1 MNLRMHRVASSA
13 ARVRG
18 PRLCAGAL
26 LLVFLVGRACAGEPM
41 TVHADLRDAARGLID
56 ATLGLPVAEGPLTLL
71 YAKWI
76 AGEHGPTGP
85 VTNLSGIQITA
96 AGRPLAWRRDLENMY
111 ALHVEVPPG
120 VSRIEVHTEYLGPA
134 SGNFGAGPTTT
145 PMLAVLNW
153 NVAVLYPSGVAAADL
168 VVVPS
173 VTVPAGWG
181 VGSSLAVDSVDGA
194 TTRYKPV
201 SLEML
206 IDQPVI
212 TGAYFKRFDL
222 TPGLTPGHFIE
233 AAADSPEALDV
244 SKARVKALDRI
255 PGEYAALMGIRHYE
269 TYHFLVSLSNRF
281 DYNGVEHHQTSDDRG
296 AERALVDDDQ
306 FPYFA
311 SLLTHEY
318 FHSWNGKFRR
328 PAGLLSPDYQKPMQ
342 TDLLWVY
349 EGLTQ
354 YYGNVL
360 AARAGLFSPEQY
372 RENLAATAARMTA
385 VKGRTWR
392 PLRDTV
398 DAAQLLY
405 LAPNSWG
412 SRRRGIDFYDEGE
425 LIWLEADALIRA
437 RTHGERSLDD
447 FCRAFLGDGG
457 GGPISPDKVPSE
469 RPRVV
474 PYDAA
479 DVTAALGRILPYDWT
494 AFFAERLTTL
504 RDRPPLEG
512 IALAGSAVTYTERT
526 NATVESSEKAYHSL
540 DLTSSLGL
548 SLDDDKAEVTDV
560 VPGSPADVAGLT
572 PGMDLLAVNGRR
584 YSDERL
590 KGAVAGGK
598 SGAPI
603 ELLVDSGSF
612 VSSHRLA
619 YGGGLVFPHL
629 ERAPGTPDLIAAII
643 APRVK

>member
-1 MNLRMHRVASSA
+1 
-13 ARVRG
+13 
-18 PRLCAGAL
+18 
-26 LLVFLVGRACAGEPM
+26 M
-41 TVHADLRDAARGLID
+41 TVQADLRDAARGLIG
-56 ATLGLPVAEGPLTLL
+56 ATIGLPVVEGPLTLL

-111 ALHVEVPPG
+111 ALHVDVPAG
-120 VSRIEVHTEYLGPA
+120 VSHIEVHTQYLPPA
-134 SGNFGAGPTTT
+134 NGNFGAGPTTT
-145 PMLAVLNW
+145 PKIAVLNW
-153 NVAVLYPSGVAAADL
+153 NVVVLYPAGAAAADL
-168 VVVPS
+168 AVVPS
-173 VTVPAGWG
+173 VTVPEGWG

-194 TTRYKPV
+194 TTHYKPV

-233 AAADSPEALDV
+233 AAADSPEALEV
-244 SKARVKALDRI
+244 NKARTQALDRI
-255 PGEYAALMGIRHYE
+255 PAEYAALMGIRHYE
-269 TYHFLVSLSNRF
+269 TYHFLLSLSNRF
-281 DYNGVEHHQTSDDRG
+281 DYSGVEHHQTSDDR
-296 AERALVDDDQ
+296 ASERSLVDDDL
-306 FPYFA
+306 FPTFA
-311 SLLTHEY
+311 NLLTHEY

-328 PAGLLSPDYQKPMQ
+328 PADLLSPDYQKPMQ

-360 AARAGLFSPEQY
+360 ATRAGLFSPEEY
-372 RENLAATAARMTA
+372 RENLAATTARMAA

-392 PLRDTV
+392 PLQDTA

-405 LAPNSWG
+405 LAPVSG
-412 SRRRGIDFYDEGE
+412 QSRRRGVDFYDEGE
-425 LIWLEADALIRA
+425 LIWLEADALIRT

-447 FCRAFLGDGG
+447 FARAFLGDGG
-457 GGPISPDKVPSE
+457 GGPINPETVPGE

-474 PYDAA
+474 PYTAA
-479 DVTAALGRILPYDWT
+479 DVTATLGHILPYDWT

-512 IALAGSAVTYTERT
+512 IALAGSRVAYTEKT
-526 NATVESSEKAYHSL
+526 NITVESSDKAFHNL

-548 SLDDDKAEVTDV
+548 ALDDDKAEVADV
-560 VPGSPADVAGLT
+560 VPGSPADLAGLA
-572 PGMDLLAVNGRR
+572 PGMDLLAVNGRK

-590 KGAVAGGK
+590 KRAIAEGK
-598 SGAPI
+598 KGAPI

-612 VSSHRLA
+612 VSSHRLT
-619 YGGGLVFPHL
+619 YGGGLVYPHL
-629 ERAPGTPDLIAAII
+629 ERTPGVTDLIAAII